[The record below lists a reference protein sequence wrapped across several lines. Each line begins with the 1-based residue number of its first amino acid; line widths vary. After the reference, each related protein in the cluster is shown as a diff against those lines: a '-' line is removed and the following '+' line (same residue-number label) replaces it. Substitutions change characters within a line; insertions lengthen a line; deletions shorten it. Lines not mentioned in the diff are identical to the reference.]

1 MRVILPFRPISFS
14 FPHEE
19 PIEPSAIIQAAVA
32 TGLHP
37 SFLLRKA
44 PLLLF
49 ANVGD
54 SQIQQSKL
62 TCLI

>member
-1 MRVILPFRPISFS
+1 MRVILPFSPISFS

-37 SFLLRKA
+37 SNWSPKQMVWA
-44 PLLLF
+44 
-49 ANVGD
+49 
-54 SQIQQSKL
+54 S
-62 TCLI
+62 